1 MTTRAAASKIT
12 TIVADLQQ
20 AAMESGAPQRRDLVG
35 GARISL
41 QVQASVIT
49 LGIWRRGTKVGEG
62 ELTVFQRDCGVP
74 AGAQRWPTS
83 GQMSRRQNG
92 ATWWGVGFRWSVEVE
107 SEGT

>member
-1 MTTRAAASKIT
+1 MTTRAAASKISQ
-12 TIVADLQQ
+12 IVADLQQ
-20 AAMESGAPQRRDLVG
+20 AAMESGAPQRRDLGG

-41 QVQASVIT
+41 KIEAGIVT

-74 AGAQRWPTS
+74 ASAQRWPTS

-92 ATWWGVGFRWSVEVE
+92 ATWWGVGFRWSGEH
-107 SEGT
+107 EGDA